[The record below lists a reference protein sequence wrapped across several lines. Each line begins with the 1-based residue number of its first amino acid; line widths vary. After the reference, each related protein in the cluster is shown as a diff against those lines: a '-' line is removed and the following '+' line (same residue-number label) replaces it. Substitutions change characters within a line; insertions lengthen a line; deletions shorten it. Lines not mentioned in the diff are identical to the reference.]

1 MAEDKGV
8 IGELF
13 WRINEP
19 KDKNIMDDLEKKH
32 TPVLE
37 FPEKVKRGEAF
48 ELGVNVGH
56 AQHPMQNAHFIQFV
70 DLFVDG
76 LYLTR
81 VNFTPV
87 VMEPK
92 AKISVVLS
100 AGKEISAV
108 LRCNLHGLWKASYP
122 VRVE

>member
-8 IGELF
+8 ISELF
-13 WRINEP
+13 WKINEP
-19 KDKNIMDDLEKKH
+19 KDKNNMDDLEKKH

-37 FPEKVKRGEAF
+37 FPAKVKKGEAF
-48 ELGVNVGH
+48 ELSVKVGSM
-56 AQHPMQNAHFIQFV
+56 AHPMQNAHFIQFV
-70 DLFVDG
+70 ELFVDG

-87 VMEPK
+87 VTEPK
-92 AKISVVLS
+92 AKISVILS

-108 LRCNLHGLWKASYP
+108 IRCNLHGLWKSSYP